1 MAQGF
6 PGGAMLVV
14 GGSGG
19 LGAAI
24 SRSLGAAGCSVLIGY
39 HSRAAAAE
47 TLCDEIGRGGGRAK
61 AVAVDVTDDA
71 SLAQAVQ
78 AAEAYAGG
86 ISGLIYAAGTR
97 KRFDFVGRV
106 PDTDWE
112 RALLV
117 DVRGF
122 LAAVRSCLPALRQA
136 GGSIVSITTYQGGRL
151 EPKGSLSSVSKAAV
165 ERATQALARE
175 EGRYGVRANAVRAG
189 WIEAGSAAELL
200 DEAARHRKQCEIPL
214 GRLGRDTELAAV
226 VRFLLSDAA
235 SFVTGAAIPVDG
247 GESL

>member
-1 MAQGF
+1 MTQGF
-6 PGGAMLVV
+6 PSGAMLVV
-14 GGSGG
+14 GGNGG

-24 SRSLGAAGCSVLIGY
+24 SRSLGDAGCPVLIGY
-39 HSRAAAAE
+39 HSRPAAAE
-47 TLCDEIGRGGGRAK
+47 SLCDEIGRGGGRAM
-61 AVAVDVTDDA
+61 AVALDVTDDA
-71 SLAQAVQ
+71 SFAEAVQ
-78 AAEAYAGG
+78 AAEEFAGG
-86 ISGLIYAAGTR
+86 ISGLVYAAGTR
-97 KRFDFVGRV
+97 KTFDFVGRV
-106 PDTDWE
+106 PDAAWE
-112 RALLV
+112 HALSI

-122 LAAVRSCLPALRQA
+122 LRAARSCLPALRQA
-136 GGSIVSITTYQGGRL
+136 GGSIVSITTYQGGRI

-189 WIEAGSAAELL
+189 WIEAGSAADLL
-200 DEAARHRKQCEIPL
+200 DEATRIRKQSEIPL
-214 GRLGRDTELAAV
+214 GRLGRNSELAAV